1 MVMFIILDTVLCC
14 WASVLVCLCEHM
26 CSIKTGATYGQHGAD
41 AVESLRRYG
50 CVFQDDSQMNR
61 FFVRHAVEKWCQF

>member
-14 WASVLVCLCEHM
+14 WASVLVCLWEHM

-50 CVFQDDSQMNR
+50 WVFQDHSRMNR
-61 FFVRHAVEKWCQF
+61 FFVWPVAEKLCQF